1 MPKPLVIRHYAP
13 YLGRRPKCGHTLK
26 VFHVLTP
33 SEERVTCRACL
44 RRLHETYSRHNGNR
58 PILKLALNSE
68 PVMANG

>member
-13 YLGRRPKCGHTLK
+13 YLGRRPKCGHALK

-44 RRLHETYSRHNGNR
+44 RRLQETHSRHNGNQ
-58 PILKLALNSE
+58 PAPKPAINSE
-68 PVMANG
+68 PVTLKG